1 MRSTL
6 KTWSLVAK
14 NWQISWAIRNPPCWF
29 FGVARDWAISLQTLV
44 CDIKTKSGTKQVVV
58 LLDSGSNSSLID
70 QALASKLKA
79 KVIEGPIVRK
89 VNYVDGRVEVRSD
102 QVYFE
107 LVNLN
112 NKLSEQFSLGL
123 LKTWQKRVILWIGQ
137 RQKGNLNIFKK
148 SLLLFYQLRPK

>member
-1 MRSTL
+1 M
-6 KTWSLVAK
+6 
-14 NWQISWAIRNPPCWF
+14 F
-29 FGVARDWAISLQTLV
+29 RDGAISLQTLV
-44 CDIKTKSGTKQVVV
+44 CDIKTNSGTKQVIV
-58 LLDSGSNSSLID
+58 LLDSGSNSSLIE

-112 NKLSEQFSLGL
+112 NKLSEQFSLG
-123 LKTWQKRVILWIGQ
+123 QKRVILWIGQ

-148 SLLLFYQLRPK
+148 SLLLFYQLWPK